1 MPTHGPNLPIQPPR
15 PMAGDG
21 IRARRAAILA
31 RVGQRTEYTPGV
43 FCWADL
49 STTDADAARA
59 FYGSLLGWEGEPA
72 GPELGGYATMTLGG
86 AAVAGI
92 APQRPE
98 QAAAGVPPRW
108 LSYVAVEDAGTTAAR
123 AADLGGA
130 VVAPAFDVST
140 FGRMAVVADPQ
151 GAVLGLWQAGEAVG
165 AGLVNDV
172 GAMVLN
178 QLNTTDPT
186 AAQAFYGELFGWEFA
201 PVAGGA
207 LPYWGITSGGW
218 LNGGMMALDPRA
230 PAPPHWLVYFTV
242 EDLDGADALIVDG
255 GGAVVV
261 PPMAIESGRILVAHD
276 PQYAFFA
283 LFEGDVDD

>member
-1 MPTHGPNLPIQPPR
+1 MPTHGPSLRVHPSP

-21 IRARRAAILA
+21 SRGHRPGILA
-31 RVGQRTEYTPGV
+31 GMGKRTAYTPGV
-43 FCWADL
+43 VYWADL
-49 STTDADAARA
+49 GTTDADAARA
-59 FYGSLLGWEGEPA
+59 FYGSVLGWSGEPA
-72 GPELGGYATMTLGG
+72 GPELGGYAMMTLRG
-86 AAVAGI
+86 AVVAGI
-92 APQRPE
+92 APQAPE
-98 QAAAGVPPRW
+98 QAAAGAPPSW
-108 LSYVAVEDAGTTAAR
+108 LSYVAVEDADASAAR
-123 AADLGGA
+123 AAELGGTILA
-130 VVAPAFDVST
+130 AAFDVAA

-151 GAVLGLWQAGEAVG
+151 GAVLGLWQAGEVVG
-165 AGLVNDV
+165 AELVNDV

-178 QLNTTDPT
+178 QLNTTDPD
-186 AAQAFYGELFGWEFA
+186 AARAFYGELFGWEFTA
-201 PVAGGA
+201 VAGGA
-207 LPYWGITSGGW
+207 VPYWGITSGGG

-261 PPMAIESGRILVAHD
+261 PPMSIESGRILVAHD

>member
-1 MPTHGPNLPIQPPR
+1 
-15 PMAGDG
+15 
-21 IRARRAAILA
+21 
-31 RVGQRTEYTPGV
+31 VGQRSAYTPGT

-49 STTDADAARA
+49 GTTDAEAARS
-59 FYGSLLGWEGEPA
+59 FYGALLGWRGEPG
-72 GPELGGYATMTLGG
+72 GPEVGGYATMTLDG

-92 APQRPE
+92 APQTPE
-98 QAAAGVPPRW
+98 QRAAGVPPSW
-108 LSYVAVEDAGTTAAR
+108 LSHVAVEDADATAGR
-123 AADLGGA
+123 VVELGGR
-130 VVAPAFDVST
+130 VVAPAFDVAT

-151 GAVLGLWQAGEAVG
+151 GAVLGLWQAREVIG
-165 AGLVNDV
+165 AQVVNDV

-178 QLNTTDPT
+178 QLNTTEPEG
-186 AAQAFYGELFGWEFA
+186 ARAFYGDLFGWEFA

-207 LPYWGITSGGW
+207 LPYWGITNGDR

-242 EDLDGADALIVDG
+242 DDLDGADALLVDG